1 MLPAPPTIS
10 MNIGAFF
17 VVQLLFE
24 MEARTVT
31 ASVGVIL
38 LTLVGT
44 GTSNHCSNSE
54 GKYDL

>member
-1 MLPAPPTIS
+1 MTI
-10 MNIGAFF
+10 A
-17 VVQLLFE
+17 FE

-44 GTSNHCSNSE
+44 GTSHHCFNSE
-54 GKYDL
+54 GKYDLRIGGGMCIVTKLAL